1 MSETEQCQTYIDSFK
16 NGVGKNCKVVSPE
29 ELGQEF
35 LYHISINPGIKKFVP
50 QLTQRSAKHEDRS
63 VPRVS
68 VAPTII
74 GCINGYQQDR
84 YDWEEGRYNKKW
96 RDGWYIYGFRNEVSV
111 KPSVKILF
119 DADYTDERWLVPYN
133 DEKWQ
138 YPAEIIGKYFY
149 RSIYVRQLNDK
160 YQKAIEMFF
169 EVSKGAVVRFS
180 EDVILTEGYWT
191 LEYARLVQGWNK
203 GEVSNLRKLDS
214 TEWKKVK
221 GQSADLLSHQEPP
234 SARW

>member
-1 MSETEQCQTYIDSFK
+1 MSDVEDCQAYINSFK
-16 NGVGKNCKVVSPE
+16 NGVGKNCKVVSSE

-35 LYHISINPGIKKFVP
+35 LYHISIDPGIKKFVP
-50 QLTQRSAKHEDRS
+50 QLTQRSAKQEDRS

-74 GCINGYQQDR
+74 GCILGYQQDR

-96 RDGWYIYGFRNEVSV
+96 RDGWYIYGFRNEVNV

-119 DADYTDERWLVPYN
+119 DADYTDERWLVPYADN
-133 DEKWQ
+133 KWV
-138 YPAEIIGKYFY
+138 YPAEVIGKYFY
-149 RSIYVRQLNDK
+149 RSVYVRQLNAK

-169 EVSKGAVVRFS
+169 EVSKGAVVRLM
-180 EDVILTEGYWT
+180 DDIILTEGYWS
-191 LEYARLVQGWNK
+191 LEYARMVEGWNK
-203 GEVSNLRKLDS
+203 GEVSNLRELTS
-214 TEWKKVK
+214 TEWKKIK
-221 GQSADLLSHQEPP
+221 GQTADLLSHQEPP

>member
-1 MSETEQCQTYIDSFK
+1 MSETEQCQDYINSFK

-35 LYHISINPGIKKFVP
+35 LYHISIDPGIKKFVP
-50 QLTQRSAKHEDRS
+50 SLTHRTAKKEDRS

-68 VAPTII
+68 VAPTIE
-74 GCINGYQQDR
+74 GCIAGYQQDR

-111 KPSVKILF
+111 KPNVRVLF

-133 DEKWQ
+133 PEKWN

-149 RSIYVRQLNDK
+149 RSVSVQQHNAK
-160 YQKAIEMFF
+160 YRKAVEMFF
-169 EVSKGAVVRFS
+169 EVSKGAVVLFN
-180 EDVILTEGYWT
+180 DKVILTEGFWT
-191 LEYARLVQGWNK
+191 FEYTKFVEGWNK
-203 GEVSNLRKLDS
+203 GDVEHLRQLDS
-214 TEWKKVK
+214 TEWKKIK
-221 GQSADLLSHQEPP
+221 GETASLLSHQEPP